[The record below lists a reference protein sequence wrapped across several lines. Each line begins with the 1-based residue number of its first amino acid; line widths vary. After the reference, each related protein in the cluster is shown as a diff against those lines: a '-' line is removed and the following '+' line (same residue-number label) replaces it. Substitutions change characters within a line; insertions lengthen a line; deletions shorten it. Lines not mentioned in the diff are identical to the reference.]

1 MNHRSRQV
9 IAVTLVAAA
18 LCADRVV
25 VAAPVLRVQHK
36 TTATER
42 LVTRL
47 TSSFRRVIPAAR
59 VIQVRRD
66 GLALLA
72 CSIAPEPVQISPP
85 PMSPFE
91 FRLPPPLA

>member
-1 MNHRSRQV
+1 MNHRRRQV

-25 VAAPVLRVQHK
+25 VAAPVLRVPHK

-47 TSSFRRVIPAAR
+47 TISFRRVIPAAR
-59 VIQVRRD
+59 VIQTRRD
-66 GLALLA
+66 GLVLLP
-72 CSIAPEPVQISPP
+72 CEVAPEPVHVSPP
-85 PMSPFE
+85 PTSPFQ
-91 FRLPPPLA
+91 FRLPPPVA